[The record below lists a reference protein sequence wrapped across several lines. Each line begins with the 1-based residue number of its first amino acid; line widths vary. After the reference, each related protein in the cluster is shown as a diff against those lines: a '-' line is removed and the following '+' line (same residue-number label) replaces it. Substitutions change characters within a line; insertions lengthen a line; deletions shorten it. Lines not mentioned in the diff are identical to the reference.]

1 MMFPDNI
8 KNKLNQ
14 LPTDPGVYHFYNDQ
28 QKIIYIGKAK
38 NLKNRV
44 KSYFQNKNSLSPKN
58 ATMLKHIKNIDWII
72 VRNEVEALMTE
83 ANLIKMHHPKYNIDL
98 RDDKSYPFI
107 RITNE
112 PYPQV
117 FLTRNIIKD
126 GSKYFGPFTDVRHL
140 RRTLKALQKAFPI
153 RSCNYFIDS
162 SVIKEKKI
170 SICLDYHIKKCEG
183 PCEGLVSREKYS
195 DMVNRIEDFMKGKT
209 KPTEEHIKK
218 LMIAASN
225 NQNYEEAKIYRDQLE
240 SIFEFKKKQSLV
252 ATDFVERDVI
262 VLSKEDDFGIA
273 VILRIRNG
281 RIFSRDKL
289 SFKKLDIN
297 DGVNIRT
304 IIMTF
309 YLDSDFIPR
318 ELSLQV
324 KPQYEKDL
332 LDWLR
337 QKRGRAVRFIY
348 PQKGEKAKEI
358 RITLQNAKL
367 LLGEWKI
374 NKEKRKDQV
383 PKILNQ
389 LKDDLSLTV
398 PPKKIEAFDISH
410 LGGTNTVASMVSF
423 VDALPKKKEYRKYNI
438 KSVADID
445 DFASI
450 KEVVHRRYKRLIE
463 ENIRLPDL
471 ILIDGGKGQLN
482 MALSALEDLG
492 VGYIPIIGLAKR
504 LEEVFIPGNSEPQSI
519 HKQSPGLILLR
530 RIRDEAHR
538 FAISFQRSKR
548 KKTVLNSV
556 FSNISGLGVKRIRI
570 LMMAFDGPKNLA
582 VQDEKII
589 NEKTGIPIKIC
600 SEIIKVSKEII
611 K

>member
-450 KEVVHRRYKRLIE
+450 KEVVHRRYKRLIK

-556 FSNISGLGVKRIRI
+556 FSNIPGLGVKRIRI